1 MPPVAN
7 SGPQVATAGASP
19 MIGNRGIAIAED
31 STIIETA
38 RRRSFIW
45 ISEKIPLNRGDDLR
59 VDDPRCAG
67 KGSVTLAVQVRQHL
81 LLVHAAFRHS
91 L

>member
-1 MPPVAN
+1 
-7 SGPQVATAGASP
+7 

-38 RRRSFIW
+38 RRRSFTW

-67 KGSVTLAVQVRQHL
+67 KGSVTLAVQERQHL
-81 LLVHAAFRHS
+81 LFCHRGGPFKVIEQTAYRAQS
-91 L
+91 GAVI

>member
-1 MPPVAN
+1 
-7 SGPQVATAGASP
+7 
-19 MIGNRGIAIAED
+19 MIGSRGIAIAED

-38 RRRSFIW
+38 RRRNFFTW

-81 LLVHAAFRHS
+81 LFCHVWAPLVLTEPTHAG
-91 L
+91 LK